1 MQQTVFPISLHLVNL
16 FYICLHECLN
26 ALSMDAIIQSIFR
39 FAAVASPG
47 ETIRLLATVS
57 TLMGQQLQ
65 DLPSSMGVSWRI
77 INITSKFGTI
87 VFKVN
92 SQEFQFRFLLTTV
105 NHHHRVTVF
114 VIFFALSLKHL
125 SRFHKLFH
133 FES

>member
-16 FYICLHECLN
+16 FYICLHESLN

-57 TLMGQQLQ
+57 TLMGQQLLN
-65 DLPSSMGVSWRI
+65 LPSSMGSPSWRI

-87 VFKVN
+87 LFKVK
-92 SQEFQFRFLLTTV
+92 LTTV
-105 NHHHRVTVF
+105 SVSV
-114 VIFFALSLKHL
+114 VDILC
-125 SRFHKLFH
+125 
-133 FES
+133 